1 MNFVFNYGQL
11 LNTAGTVCDERYHI
25 RPLPGMDL
33 LRTKTVHE
41 VVSKCWHNL
50 FYAQSPDFPKP
61 GLCYYPKF
69 M

>member
-33 LRTKTVHE
+33 LRTKTVHSSLRGTSE
-41 VVSKCWHNL
+41 PKNVPEPRQ
-50 FYAQSPDFPKP
+50 AQVRP
-61 GLCYYPKF
+61 
-69 M
+69 

>member
-33 LRTKTVHE
+33 LPTKTVHSSLRGTTE
-41 VVSKCWHNL
+41 RRM
-50 FYAQSPDFPKP
+50 YGPRQAQVRP
-61 GLCYYPKF
+61 
-69 M
+69 

>member
-33 LRTKTVHE
+33 LRTKTVQSSLRGTSE
-41 VVSKCWHNL
+41 RRM
-50 FYAQSPDFPKP
+50 YGARQAQVRP
-61 GLCYYPKF
+61 
-69 M
+69 

>member
-33 LRTKTVHE
+33 LRTKTVHSSLRDTSE
-41 VVSKCWHNL
+41 RRM
-50 FYAQSPDFPKP
+50 YGARQAQVRP
-61 GLCYYPKF
+61 
-69 M
+69 

>member
-33 LRTKTVHE
+33 LRTKTVHSSLRGTSE
-41 VVSKCWHNL
+41 RRMYGVRQ
-50 FYAQSPDFPKP
+50 AQVRP
-61 GLCYYPKF
+61 
-69 M
+69 

>member
-33 LRTKTVHE
+33 LRTKTGYIPSLRGTSE
-41 VVSKCWHNL
+41 RRM
-50 FYAQSPDFPKP
+50 YGARQAQVRP
-61 GLCYYPKF
+61 
-69 M
+69 

>member
-11 LNTAGTVCDERYHI
+11 LNTVGTVCDERYHI

-41 VVSKCWHNL
+41 VVSKRWHNL
-50 FYAQSPDFPKP
+50 F
-61 GLCYYPKF
+61 L
-69 M
+69 

>member
-33 LRTKTVHE
+33 LRTKTVHSSLRGTSE
-41 VVSKCWHNL
+41 RRMYGASQ
-50 FYAQSPDFPKP
+50 AQVRP
-61 GLCYYPKF
+61 
-69 M
+69 

>member
-41 VVSKCWHNL
+41 VVSKRWHNL
-50 FYAQSPDFPKP
+50 F
-61 GLCYYPKF
+61 
-69 M
+69 